1 MIGSFFMIDIHCHLL
16 PGVDDGPKEMEQS
29 LAMIAQGVGD
39 GISAVVATPHIL
51 VPLNANTRLSE
62 ICERRFEELKERVDE
77 QGINIRLFLGSE
89 ILFQFDL
96 VSICRQRLGT
106 LAGNGKYPLIEF
118 PLNSLP
124 HGFEEELFRLQ
135 LSGFVPIIAHPER
148 NMTLSR
154 DVERLFELSRRG
166 ILFQVNARSLTGGHG
181 RSIKRI
187 TERLVAEGAV
197 QFVASDAHDPVSRP
211 LILSHARRAVEKL
224 VGEETAEEL
233 FYLNPQRALRGESV
247 NSFL

>member
-1 MIGSFFMIDIHCHLL
+1 MIDIHCHLL

-51 VPLNANTRLSE
+51 SPLNDNRLSE
-62 ICERRFEELKERVDE
+62 ICQRRFEELKKKVDE
-77 QGINIRLFLGSE
+77 QGVNIRLFLGSE
-89 ILFQFDL
+89 IFFQFDL
-96 VSICRQRLGT
+96 ASICRQRLGT
-106 LAGNGKYPLIEF
+106 LADNGKYPLIEF

-124 HGFEEELFRLQ
+124 HRFEEELFRLQ

-148 NMTLSR
+148 NMTLTG
-154 DVERLFELSRRG
+154 DVGKLFELSSRG
-166 ILFQVNARSLTGGHG
+166 ILFQVNARSLTGEHG
-181 RSIKRI
+181 RFIKRI

-211 LILSHARRAVEKL
+211 LILSQARRAVEKL

-233 FYLNPQRALRGESV
+233 FYLNPQRALRGENII
-247 NSFL
+247 NSF